1 MFILTLTGM
10 RNGTNEILASC
21 EVRNQREAKRI
32 LKPLAK
38 QEFELFG
45 NSARVA
51 YLYFNHKFV
60 AEFRPIG
67 KTWKRIS
74 LLHDNQ

>member
-1 MFILTLTGM
+1 MFILTLIGLC
-10 RNGTNEILASC
+10 NGNNEILASC
-21 EVRNQREAKRI
+21 EVKNQREARRI
-32 LKPLAK
+32 SKPLAK

-51 YLYFNHKFV
+51 YLYFKNKFV
-60 AEFRPIG
+60 TEFRPIG